1 MGEAMAEEGFLHTA
15 EILKTALPYVDARSK
30 PTLNLLVKLYELII
44 GMRNY
49 NSKDMTACGFEN
61 EKADIETLLNNIRP
75 NCNQQELS
83 FVDKILNIFQV
94 KKTFEMY
101 NTYMEAMNVMQGF
114 ETEGSEG
121 DDTSGFMN
129 SFKGFDLSSL
139 FAENQAETLDKEDSK
154 KEDLK
159 KEDLNKE
166 DSNKEDSNK
175 KDLNKEDL
183 KKEDSNK
190 KDSDEKDLDEADRDE
205 KDLDEA
211 DRDNYLDPKEN
222 GSTSMMESLKAM
234 IPPEQMG
241 TFENLRMLLGSMS
254 YDDNNKS
261 DENKE

>member
-1 MGEAMAEEGFLHTA
+1 MAEESFLHTA

-30 PTLNLLVKLYELII
+30 PTLNLFVKLYELII
-44 GMRNY
+44 CMRKY
-49 NSKDMTACGFEN
+49 NSKDMTACGFES
-61 EKADIETLLNNIRP
+61 EQADMETLLNKIRP
-75 NCNQQELS
+75 NCNQQERS
-83 FVDKILNIFQV
+83 FVDKILNIFQA
-94 KKTFEMY
+94 KKAFEMY

-139 FAENQAETLDKEDSK
+139 FAENQVESLD
-154 KEDLK
+154 
-159 KEDLNKE
+159 KE
-166 DSNKEDSNK
+166 DSNKEDLYNENLYEANIYK
-175 KDLNKEDL
+175 
-183 KKEDSNK
+183 
-190 KDSDEKDLDEADRDE
+190 KDLDEADGNE
-205 KDLDEA
+205 KDLKVA
-211 DRDNYLDPKEN
+211 DRDNYLAPKEN

-241 TFENLRMLLGSMS
+241 TFENLRMLLGPMS